1 MYDIWSTTIEHMR
14 FMTYGK
20 EMQKLYH
27 MSYHMFTI
35 CYKSISV
42 PYVVHMRIVI
52 FALPIFALHPARAGN
67 RKKLE
72 TKKNHIIYYV

>member
-14 FMTYGK
+14 FMTYDK

-42 PYVVHMRIVI
+42 PYVQHMVHFIRIYKFI
-52 FALPIFALHPARAGN
+52 KIAP
-67 RKKLE
+67 
-72 TKKNHIIYYV
+72 